1 MFANSDNKSKS
12 FTPQVT
18 DPVTIDALPVGDD
31 KSEFNWYINY
41 EKTINQGIYEIQ
53 KERADNS
60 GFLSVLLKNV
70 DQLESDLERMDPKQ
84 IGSKLESNKVKLIN
98 YNQPILQSDVAIE
111 KSEIWK
117 LVLFILVALL
127 MFELFFGWWIGAKR

>member
-1 MFANSDNKSKS
+1 M
-12 FTPQVT
+12 
-18 DPVTIDALPVGDD
+18 PVGDD

-60 GFLSVLLKNV
+60 GFLSVLFAANV

-98 YNQPILQSDVAIE
+98 YNQPILQADVAIE

-117 LVLFILVALL
+117 LVLFILVVLL